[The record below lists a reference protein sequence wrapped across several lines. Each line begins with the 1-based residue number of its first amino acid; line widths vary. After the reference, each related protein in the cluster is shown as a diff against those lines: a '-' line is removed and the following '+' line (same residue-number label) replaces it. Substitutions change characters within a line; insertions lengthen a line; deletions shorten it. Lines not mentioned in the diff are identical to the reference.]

1 MIKVLSTFEQK
12 LQKDQL
18 YVFIL
23 SSMEL
28 SILHLNLVRKR
39 PKAENTLSASTV
51 GDTVFKN
58 DLSKSCKA

>member
-12 LQKDQL
+12 LQKDQH
-18 YVFIL
+18 VFIL

-58 DLSKSCKA
+58 DSSKSCKA